1 MATKQMDQLKRFKAA
16 LQARAN
22 ATNKA
27 SASGNV
33 GQVGQPQKKIFGPQ
47 VPRQNPNQRPSAAK
61 ATPAQIAAMKAQREA
76 AFKRHISQQKQQTVP
91 KAPVGTPQKRQVPTQ
106 RTPPFQM
113 PQKRPIDTPP
123 KKRAG
128 AITGMRG
135 SAGLNQK
142 GRKNSKRPTEEPASV
157 KQAVRIPTDRQPI
170 PTQTAKQY
178 SYSNGGLTRTT
189 DKLKT
194 GIKNGV

>member
-1 MATKQMDQLKRFKAA
+1 MATKQMEQLKRFNEAN
-16 LQARAN
+16 QARAN

-27 SASGNV
+27 SDSGNV
-33 GQVGQPQKKIFGPQ
+33 GQVGQPQKPTQ
-47 VPRQNPNQRPSAAK
+47 AVRQNPRPRQT
-61 ATPAQIAAMKAQREA
+61 ATPAQVAMHDRKRKAQRTAYEAATLKA
-76 AFKRHISQQKQQTVP
+76 AFKKRISQQKQQTVP
-91 KAPVGTPQKRQVPTQ
+91 KAPVGTPKRNFGIQKNLQPLPKSFRSS
-106 RTPPFQM
+106 FGL
-113 PQKRPIDTPP
+113 PP

-128 AITGMRG
+128 AITDMRG

-142 GRKNSKRPTEEPASV
+142 GRKNS
-157 KQAVRIPTDRQPI
+157 
-170 PTQTAKQY
+170 KQY

>member
-1 MATKQMDQLKRFKAA
+1 MATNQMDQLKRFNELKAK
-16 LQARAN
+16 QARAN

-27 SASGNV
+27 SDSGNV
-33 GQVGQPQKKIFGPQ
+33 GQVGQPQKPTQAVRQGPT
-47 VPRQNPNQRPSAAK
+47 PRQL
-61 ATPAQIAAMKAQREA
+61 ATPAQVAMHDRKRKAQRTAYESA
-76 AFKRHISQQKQQTVP
+76 LKKHISQQKQQTVP
-91 KAPVGTPQKRQVPTQ
+91 KAPVGTPKRNFGIQKNLQPVPKSF
-106 RTPPFQM
+106 RSSFGL
-113 PQKRPIDTPP
+113 PP

-128 AITGMRG
+128 AITDMRG

-142 GRKNSKRPTEEPASV
+142 GRKNS
-157 KQAVRIPTDRQPI
+157 
-170 PTQTAKQY
+170 KQY

>member
-1 MATKQMDQLKRFKAA
+1 MATNQMDQLKRFNELKAK
-16 LQARAN
+16 QARAN

-27 SASGNV
+27 SDSGNV
-33 GQVGQPQKKIFGPQ
+33 GQVGQPQKPTQ
-47 VPRQNPNQRPSAAK
+47 AVRQRQAQQLQHPRPRQT
-61 ATPAQIAAMKAQREA
+61 ATPAQIATMKAQRTAYEA
-76 AFKRHISQQKQQTVP
+76 ALKKHISQQKQQTVP
-91 KAPVGTPQKRQVPTQ
+91 KAPVGPPKRNFGIQKNLQPLPKSFRSS
-106 RTPPFQM
+106 FGL
-113 PQKRPIDTPP
+113 PP

-128 AITGMRG
+128 AITDMRG

-142 GRKNSKRPTEEPASV
+142 GRKNS
-157 KQAVRIPTDRQPI
+157 
-170 PTQTAKQY
+170 KQY

>member
-1 MATKQMDQLKRFKAA
+1 MATNQMDQLKRFNELKAK
-16 LQARAN
+16 QARAN

-27 SASGNV
+27 SDSGNV
-33 GQVGQPQKKIFGPQ
+33 GQVGQPQKPTQAVRQGPT
-47 VPRQNPNQRPSAAK
+47 PRQL
-61 ATPAQIAAMKAQREA
+61 ATPAQVAMHDRKRKAQRSAYESA
-76 AFKRHISQQKQQTVP
+76 LKKHISQQKQQTVP
-91 KAPVGTPQKRQVPTQ
+91 KAPVGPPKRNFGIQKNLQPLPKSFRSS
-106 RTPPFQM
+106 FGL
-113 PQKRPIDTPP
+113 PP

-128 AITGMRG
+128 AITDMRG

-142 GRKNSKRPTEEPASV
+142 GRKNS
-157 KQAVRIPTDRQPI
+157 
-170 PTQTAKQY
+170 KQY

>member
-1 MATKQMDQLKRFKAA
+1 MATKQMEQLKRFNEAN
-16 LQARAN
+16 QARVN

-27 SASGNV
+27 SDSGNV
-33 GQVGQPQKKIFGPQ
+33 GQVGQPQKPTQ
-47 VPRQNPNQRPSAAK
+47 AVRQNPNQRPSVAK

-76 AFKRHISQQKQQTVP
+76 AFKRHISQQKQKTVP
-91 KAPVGTPQKRQVPTQ
+91 KAPVGIPQKRQVPTQ
-106 RTPPFQM
+106 RPTPFQM
-113 PQKRPIDTPP
+113 PQKRPMDTPP

-142 GRKNSKRPTEEPASV
+142 GRRNS
-157 KQAVRIPTDRQPI
+157 
-170 PTQTAKQY
+170 KQY

>member
-1 MATKQMDQLKRFKAA
+1 MATNQMDQLKRFNELKAK
-16 LQARAN
+16 QARAN

-27 SASGNV
+27 SDSGNV
-33 GQVGQPQKKIFGPQ
+33 GQVGQPQKPTQAVRQGPT
-47 VPRQNPNQRPSAAK
+47 PRQL
-61 ATPAQIAAMKAQREA
+61 ATPAQVAMHDRKRKAQRTAYESA
-76 AFKRHISQQKQQTVP
+76 LKKHISQQKQQTVP
-91 KAPVGTPQKRQVPTQ
+91 KAPVGPPKRNFGIQKNLQPLPKSFRSS
-106 RTPPFQM
+106 FGL
-113 PQKRPIDTPP
+113 PP

-128 AITGMRG
+128 AITDMRG

-142 GRKNSKRPTEEPASV
+142 GRKNS
-157 KQAVRIPTDRQPI
+157 
-170 PTQTAKQY
+170 KQY

>member
-1 MATKQMDQLKRFKAA
+1 MATNQMDQLKRFNELKAK
-16 LQARAN
+16 QARAN

-27 SASGNV
+27 SDSGNV
-33 GQVGQPQKKIFGPQ
+33 GQVGQPQKPTQAVRQGPT
-47 VPRQNPNQRPSAAK
+47 PRQL
-61 ATPAQIAAMKAQREA
+61 ATPAQVAMHDRKRKAQRSAYESA
-76 AFKRHISQQKQQTVP
+76 LKKHISQQKQQTVP
-91 KAPVGTPQKRQVPTQ
+91 KAPVGPPKRNFGIQKNLQPLPKSFRSS
-106 RTPPFQM
+106 FGL
-113 PQKRPIDTPP
+113 PP

-128 AITGMRG
+128 AITDMRG

-142 GRKNSKRPTEEPASV
+142 GRRNS
-157 KQAVRIPTDRQPI
+157 
-170 PTQTAKQY
+170 KQY